1 MLKNIIKCPVL
12 KTVSNYL
19 LQSKTM
25 DVTDLF
31 GKPFPQKVTLDCNI
45 ETITGELISKGTD
58 IYVLLCDKLIS
69 CMDSRNYNNSDISPD
84 KRQWYLNPGSEE
96 KFLDVHCTNKTY
108 KTIDELC
115 EDRPRYFSCKQGFFA
130 MGKDEETIKICD
142 GDEFELNRVQS
153 TSTFSQVDCDSLSST
168 QQSYTNVSTKTSNI
182 VYCYSQNSRLEVQ
195 IPSSCKSSF
204 QSIDDPN
211 VYKPAEIIDRF
222 TLPRH
227 IQIDDNDPKWTVS
240 ATIGLHKT
248 ILESQ
253 TKCCF
258 LLFTLDYE
266 VSEQTHEIQVKD
278 NIKCC
283 KLVDP
288 SVVKLRRRIENSQMG
303 ELFDPVYL
311 LESEKAGRTCCSLV
325 GRKTIVPIA
334 RMFSGRQNYIGK
346 ALNTLHACMLEISI
360 FKV

>member
-1 MLKNIIKCPVL
+1 ML
-12 KTVSNYL
+12 KTVSNHL

-25 DVTDLF
+25 DVTDLA

-58 IYVLLCDKLIS
+58 IYVLLCDRLIS
-69 CMDSRNYNNSDISPD
+69 CMDSKNYNNSDISPD

-96 KFLDVHCTNKTY
+96 KFLDVHCTNKRY

-130 MGKDEETIKICD
+130 MDNDEETIKICD

-153 TSTFSQVDCDSLSST
+153 ASTFSHVGCDNLSSS

-182 VYCYSQNSRLEVQ
+182 VYCYSQNSGLEVQ

-211 VYKPAEIIDRF
+211 VYKPAELINRF

-227 IQIDDNDPKWTVS
+227 IQIDHNDPKWTVS
-240 ATIGLHKT
+240 ATIGLNKT
-248 ILESQ
+248 TLESE

-266 VSEQTHEIQVKD
+266 VSEQKTHEIQVKD

-283 KLVDP
+283 KLDDP
-288 SVVKLRRRIENSQMG
+288 SVVKLRQRIENSQIG
-303 ELFDPVYL
+303 ERFDSVYL
-311 LESEKAGRTCCSLV
+311 LESEKAGRTYCSLF
-325 GRKTIVPIA
+325 GRKTIVTIA
-334 RMFSGRQNYIGK
+334 RKFSGRQIYIGK
-346 ALNTLHACMLEISI
+346 VLNTLHACWIYQF
-360 FKV
+360 FKSERSTSF

>member
-1 MLKNIIKCPVL
+1 
-12 KTVSNYL
+12 
-19 LQSKTM
+19 
-25 DVTDLF
+25 
-31 GKPFPQKVTLDCNI
+31 
-45 ETITGELISKGTD
+45 
-58 IYVLLCDKLIS
+58 
-69 CMDSRNYNNSDISPD
+69 
-84 KRQWYLNPGSEE
+84 
-96 KFLDVHCTNKTY
+96 
-108 KTIDELC
+108 
-115 EDRPRYFSCKQGFFA
+115 
-130 MGKDEETIKICD
+130 
-142 GDEFELNRVQS
+142 
-153 TSTFSQVDCDSLSST
+153 
-168 QQSYTNVSTKTSNI
+168 
-182 VYCYSQNSRLEVQ
+182 
-195 IPSSCKSSF
+195 
-204 QSIDDPN
+204 
-211 VYKPAEIIDRF
+211 
-222 TLPRH
+222 LPRH

-240 ATIGLHKT
+240 DTIGLHKT
-248 ILESQ
+248 TLESQ

-334 RMFSGRQNYIGK
+334 RMFSGRQNNIGK

>member
-1 MLKNIIKCPVL
+1 
-12 KTVSNYL
+12 
-19 LQSKTM
+19 M

-31 GKPFPQKVTLDCNI
+31 GKPFPQNVTLDCNI

-58 IYVLLCDKLIS
+58 IYVLLCDRLIL
-69 CMDSRNYNNSDISPD
+69 CMDNITTNNTDISHD

-130 MGKDEETIKICD
+130 MDKDEETIKICD
-142 GDEFELNRVQS
+142 GDVFELNRIQS
-153 TSTFSQVDCDSLSST
+153 ASTFSQVGHDSLSSA
-168 QQSYTNVSTKTSNI
+168 QQSYTIVSTKTSNI

-204 QSIDDPN
+204 KSIDDPN
-211 VYKPAEIIDRF
+211 VYKPAELIDRF
-222 TLPRH
+222 TLPRN

-240 ATIGLHKT
+240 ATIGLNKT
-248 ILESQ
+248 TLESE
-253 TKCCF
+253 TKCYF

-266 VSEQTHEIQVKD
+266 VSEQTHEIKVKD

-288 SVVKLRRRIENSQMG
+288 SVVKLRRRIENSQIG
-303 ELFDPVYL
+303 ERFDPVYL
-311 LESEKAGRTCCSLV
+311 LESEKAGRTCFTLF
-325 GRKTIVPIA
+325 GRKTIAPIA
-334 RMFSGRQNYIGK
+334 RKFSGRQNYIGK
-346 ALNTLHACMLEISI
+346 ALNTLHTGMLEISMFNVRKEYKLQMFKNI
-360 FKV
+360 FL